1 MPVLNGS
8 RKSIGKETVPGAE
21 APADEELVR
30 RAQADPDQFSA
41 LYERYAKDI
50 ERFMLARTNG
60 HRDLAEDLA
69 SQVFTRAYTAL
80 PRYNAGSFRGWLY
93 QIARNTLIDTYRRQR
108 PTAPLD
114 AAWAVRSD
122 EPPLDERVIAAE
134 ARQQLHDALGLLAEP
149 QRAIILLR
157 LQGLTGREIADRLGM
172 SHDAMRSAQYRAMG
186 KLRIALQHLHET
198 DIP

>member
-8 RKSIGKETVPGAE
+8 RNSIGKETIPGAE
-21 APADEELVR
+21 TLADEDLVR
-30 RAQADPDQFSA
+30 LAQADPDQFGA

-60 HRDLAEDLA
+60 QRDVAEDLA

-93 QIARNTLIDTYRRQR
+93 QIARNILIDAYRRQR
-108 PTAPLD
+108 PVAPLD
-114 AAWAVRSD
+114 AAWALHSD
-122 EPPLDERVIAAE
+122 EPALDDRVIAAE
-134 ARQQLHDALGLLAEP
+134 ARQQLHEALALLAEP
-149 QRAIILLR
+149 QRSIILLR
-157 LQGLTGREIADRLGM
+157 LHGLTGREIADRLGM

-186 KLRIALQHLHET
+186 KLRIALQHLHGEG
-198 DIP
+198 IA